1 MAPWLV
7 QRCEEGSSRALTQIE
22 AGAIFSS
29 PVLQQRDPGR
39 GVTLIRPSSL
49 RNSAAQR
56 QKRQF
61 EEQRLVVGVG
71 CVRAGAARDGATQTH
86 PIPSPG
92 GTTLT
97 TFHRSLT
104 RESTLRMSACSVPPL
119 IPPTDR
125 GTLSSVPS
133 PRPHQQAQTRPD
145 IWAETENPA
154 QRDKEGLGR
163 FQAPKVPQFDPD

>member
-1 MAPWLV
+1 MALRLV

-71 CVRAGAARDGATQTH
+71 CVSRGGQGRGHANTPNTVPGWHHTH
-86 PIPSPG
+86 HFPSLFDQG
-92 GTTLT
+92 EHAQNVGLL
-97 TFHRSLT
+97 RSP
-104 RESTLRMSACSVPPL
+104 AHPAHGP
-119 IPPTDR
+119 

-133 PRPHQQAQTRPD
+133 PRPHQQAQTGPD

-163 FQAPKVPQFDPD
+163 FQAPKVPQFNPD